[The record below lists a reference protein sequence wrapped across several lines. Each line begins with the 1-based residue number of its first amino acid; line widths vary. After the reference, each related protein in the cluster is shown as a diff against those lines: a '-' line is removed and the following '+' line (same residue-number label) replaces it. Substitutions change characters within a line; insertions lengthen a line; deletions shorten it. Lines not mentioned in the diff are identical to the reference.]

1 MKITNFQPKNTK
13 IPNNLVDST
22 KASYYNKFCNRERRT
37 PLKKIIIQKRQG
49 EWMHSLEELRKSAG
63 LSQLELSKLFDVSDR
78 TIFRYEQDS
87 TNISNDLLNKYMK
100 AFNIN
105 YDDIFLGK
113 KYDFYVLKQKI
124 ISSNLMDKAK

>member
-1 MKITNFQPKNTK
+1 M
-13 IPNNLVDST
+13 
-22 KASYYNKFCNRERRT
+22 
-37 PLKKIIIQKRQG
+37 KKIIIQKRQG